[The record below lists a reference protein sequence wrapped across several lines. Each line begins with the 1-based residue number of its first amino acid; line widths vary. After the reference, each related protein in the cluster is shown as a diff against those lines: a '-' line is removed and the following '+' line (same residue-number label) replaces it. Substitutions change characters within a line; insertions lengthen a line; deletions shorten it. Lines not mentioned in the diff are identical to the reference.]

1 MCAEK
6 DPINCHRT
14 VLICHHL
21 KATDI
26 EILHILEDGSLE
38 NNLETEKRLMGIL
51 KIPSQT
57 LFETLED
64 QIERA
69 YSIQS
74 MRIAYKSEPDE
85 QEHGQEEGGFS

>member
-14 VLICHHL
+14 ILICRHL

-26 EILHILEDGSLE
+26 EILHILEDGNLE
-38 NNLETEKRLMGIL
+38 NNLETEKRLMRIL
-51 KIPSQT
+51 KMPTRT

-64 QIERA
+64 QTERA

-74 MRIAYKSEPDE
+74 VRIAYKSEPDE
-85 QEHGQEEGGFS
+85 QGHGQEGGGLS